1 MTRLGPAAVSSKTRK
16 KRLPHSVRHYTQIW
30 DFSRARRL
38 VARPIPGA
46 RAATSAPGRIPSQSA
61 DICPGHARY
70 SAWKAPRA
78 DAGRVLTLVRAGPVG
93 APTRPVVS
101 RRCGATTFP
110 EGSGP
115 RSTTLSRYGRVAL
128 ETASGSV
135 RGQDTGVRQER
146 QRRHCSAAG

>member
-1 MTRLGPAAVSSKTRK
+1 MTRFGPAAASSKTRK
-16 KRLPHSVRHYTQIW
+16 KHLRYPVRHYTQVW

-38 VARPIPGA
+38 AAHSRSARGHRGSGPDSLPVGRHLPGA
-46 RAATSAPGRIPSQSA
+46 CAVQRLE
-61 DICPGHARY
+61 
-70 SAWKAPRA
+70 KAPRA
-78 DAGRVLTLVRAGPVG
+78 HAGRVLTLVRAGPVG

-101 RRCGATTFP
+101 RRCGAPTFP